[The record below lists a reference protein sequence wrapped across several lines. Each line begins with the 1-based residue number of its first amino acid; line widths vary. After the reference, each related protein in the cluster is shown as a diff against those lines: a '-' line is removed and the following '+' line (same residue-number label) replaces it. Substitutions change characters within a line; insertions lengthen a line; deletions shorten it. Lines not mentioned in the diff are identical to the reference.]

1 MSFNKYIMKTVI
13 GLKGKLP
20 GTQSIYELMLSN
32 KITIVRP
39 TKQPKACNSEHCQLN
54 KDQNKQIDSK
64 SECVDLD
71 NNEKVKIKN
80 SKPEDT
86 NC

>member
-20 GTQSIYELMLSN
+20 GTQSIYELILSN

-39 TKQPKACNSEHCQLN
+39 TKQAKACNSEHCQLN

-64 SECVDLD
+64 SECVD